1 MRAYRFRT
9 CCIMILCILTLA
21 TTVIPPGYAADVL
34 SLTPVPAGCE
44 VDRTLFLTS
53 PPMQGPDVVELQEHL
68 AANGYYSGTI
78 DGVYGPLT
86 ARAVE
91 QFQTAAGLVPDGV
104 FRIAHWPYLL
114 PHTDELPAQTT
125 QQPPPADAELHLVV
139 DTQTL
144 QLTVYVDGEPFKTY
158 PVAVG
163 RPTRFT
169 LSPIGEWRVIN
180 KGRWGGGFGTRWMG
194 LNVPWGIYG
203 IHGTNQPGSIGNR
216 ASAGC
221 IRMFN
226 HDVEELYEWV
236 EIGTRVIIVGD
247 PPPVQIGRRL
257 QVGSTGEDVVLVQFR
272 LQDLGLNAGGADGR
286 YGPNT
291 ESAVRQLQRV
301 YGFPDDGIVYNDL
314 YYLLGL
320 K

>member
-1 MRAYRFRT
+1 MRVHRSRT
-9 CCIMILCILTLA
+9 CRMLVFCVLA
-21 TTVIPPGYAADVL
+21 GMMTATPLSYAADAL
-34 SLTPVPAGCE
+34 SLTPVPAGCA
-44 VDRTLFLTS
+44 VDRTLFLTT
-53 PPMQGPDVVELQEHL
+53 PPMEGPDVVELQEHL
-68 AANGYYSGTI
+68 AASGYYDGAI

-86 ARAVE
+86 AQAVE
-91 QFQTAAGLVPDGV
+91 KFQAAAGLVPDGV

-114 PHTDELPAQTT
+114 PDVNEQPAQTT
-125 QQPPPADAELHLVV
+125 QQAPPPDADLYLLV
-139 DTQTL
+139 DTRTL
-144 QLTVYVDGEPFKTY
+144 TLTVYVDGEPFKTY

-163 RPTRFT
+163 RPTRYT

-203 IHGTNQPGSIGNR
+203 IHGTNQPGSIGHR

-221 IRMFN
+221 IRMYN

-236 EIGTRVIIVGD
+236 DIGTRVIIVGD
-247 PPPVQIGRRL
+247 PPPVQIGRRM
-257 QVGSTGEDVVLVQFR
+257 QVGTTGEDVVLVQFR
-272 LQDLGLNAGGADGR
+272 LQDIGLDAGGADGR

-291 ESAVRQLQRV
+291 EKAVRRLQEIYGLPVDGTV
-301 YGFPDDGIVYNDL
+301 YSDI